1 MSRKPEQLSELSS
14 QCHAWSV
21 ELRSITMTLGMSDTY
36 SPLVKEAMSRLMELV
51 TEVATEVQAANKEQL
66 KLTRQRNPESK

>member
-1 MSRKPEQLSELSS
+1 MSRKPEQLSALSS
-14 QCHAWSV
+14 HSHAWSV

-36 SPLVKEAMSRLMELV
+36 SPLVKAAMSRLMELA

-66 KLTRQRNPESK
+66 KQTRQRKLESK

>member
-21 ELRSITMTLGMSDTY
+21 ELRYITMTLGMSDTY
-36 SPLVKEAMSRLMELV
+36 SPLVKEAISRLTELA

-66 KLTRQRNPESK
+66 KLTRQRKLESK

>member
-1 MSRKPEQLSELSS
+1 MSKKPEQLSELSS
-14 QCHAWSV
+14 LCHAWSV

-36 SPLVKEAMSRLMELV
+36 SPLVKAAMSRLTELA

-66 KLTRQRNPESK
+66 KLTRQRKPESK

>member
-1 MSRKPEQLSELSS
+1 MSKKPEQLSELSS
-14 QCHAWSV
+14 LCHAWSV

-36 SPLVKEAMSRLMELV
+36 SPLVSAAMSRLMELV

>member
-14 QCHAWSV
+14 HSHAWSV

-36 SPLVKEAMSRLMELV
+36 SPLVKEAMSRLTELA
-51 TEVATEVQAANKEQL
+51 TEVATEVQAANKERL
-66 KLTRQRNPESK
+66 KLTRQRNPENK